1 MRRDPEDDSTVWM
14 YTGDE
19 GIMDKEGYLKS
30 KVKFSINKVS
40 ALGLTFMTVV
50 GRRKVSKLCE
60 I

>member
-30 KVKFSINKVS
+30 KVNLSINKIS
-40 ALGLTFMTVV
+40 TLGLIFMTVV